1 MITIYNYIMNCCKKS
16 DKIQPDIIQITE
28 LDIFYNKVRLNSE
41 SSIILYNSIKE
52 KSMKM
57 SEKIK

>member
-1 MITIYNYIMNCCKKS
+1 MITIYNYIMNCCKSRKV
-16 DKIQPDIIQITE
+16 QPEIIQLTE

-41 SSIILYNSIKE
+41 TSIILYNSIKA
-52 KSMKM
+52 K